1 MGTSAVNSIIGSSMQ
16 LTLPH
21 HFVGVN
27 ADDVEC
33 YTDLPKPTPNLV
45 SIPRRAF
52 SNSVAIFDPILP
64 QAING

>member
-1 MGTSAVNSIIGSSMQ
+1 MQ